1 MLTFIFAFSLLAIII
16 TAMSVGV
23 IFQNKPIKGSCGG
36 MAALGMVS
44 DCEICGGDRTKCD
57 EENDRIASSQTRSE
71 ERRVGKECRY
81 RGASDH

>member
-1 MLTFIFAFSLLAIII
+1 MTTFIFAFALLATIIA
-16 TAMSVGV
+16 AMSVGV

-57 EENDRIASSQTRSE
+57 EENDQSSADSKQTNTAQFYDASN
-71 ERRVGKECRY
+71 KP
-81 RGASDH
+81 